1 MGELGRLARG
11 YGEVMFGEDFDA
23 PVPGNAQERQD
34 AKNEALGL
42 PLDEARTLTAAW
54 GYEQLRQTR
63 RVRRK

>member
-42 PLDEARTLTAAW
+42 PLDEARTLTAASM
-54 GYEQLRQTR
+54 QTSPLTPGDTSS
-63 RVRRK
+63 